1 MLTTISSHLK
11 SSDLFRGDLQLT
23 SPPNIYFELKKT
35 IDNPNKSLADV
46 GFIIEQDPALS
57 IRTLKIVNSAFYC
70 LPVPI
75 ASIKHAISIIG
86 AHELQNLVLAT
97 VVIDKFSSMPGG
109 LLSMKNFW
117 ARSLR
122 CALISKELCIYHNN
136 KDDLDSMFI
145 CGLLHDIGQL
155 VFYRRIPE
163 LARQIGLLVESSNI
177 DEIEAEN
184 NILGF
189 NHYQT
194 GAELAR
200 LWRLPEIIIETIAQH
215 DHPDYTGAFAN
226 VASIIRTGN
235 YLCKI
240 DTVDILP
247 NIICNNIPVDDLSN
261 IIEKAHNQFE
271 AIFKL
276 LYSTPPH

>member
-1 MLTTISSHLK
+1 MLAAISSNLK
-11 SSDLFRGDLQLT
+11 ISDLFRGDLQLT
-23 SPPNIYFELKKT
+23 SPPNIYFELKQA
-35 IDNPNKSLADV
+35 IENPDKSITDI
-46 GFIIEQDPALS
+46 GFIIEQDLALS
-57 IRTLKIVNSAFYC
+57 IRMLKIVNSAFFG
-70 LPVPI
+70 LPGQI
-75 ASIKHAISIIG
+75 ASIKYAITIIG
-86 AHELQNLVLAT
+86 VQKLQNLVLAT
-97 VVIDKFSSMPGG
+97 VIIDKFSSMPGG
-109 LLSMKNFW
+109 LLSMQDFW
-117 ARSLR
+117 ARNLR
-122 CALISKELCIYHNN
+122 CALISKELCIYDNN
-136 KDDLDSMFI
+136 KNDLDSIFI

-163 LARQIGLLVESSNI
+163 LARQIGLLIELNDV

-215 DHPDYTGAFAN
+215 DHPDYTGVFADA
-226 VASIIRTGN
+226 VSIIRTAN

-240 DTVDILP
+240 DAKHPLP
-247 NIICNNIPVDDLSN
+247 NIVYNNIPADDLSN
-261 IIEKAHNQFE
+261 IIDKVHNQFE

-276 LYSTPPH
+276 FYSTH